1 MAGELHVALGFDE
14 NFWAPAYATM
24 RGVCFHTRRRKDLRF
39 HLCHP
44 RLSDQVLE
52 DLDRIT
58 AEFGATL
65 IHYDLETDA
74 NYKHFTSF
82 LPQTRYISH
91 VTFARLF
98 FHEIFDKSIERVAY
112 IDCDVMVRAPI
123 EELLAEDLKG
133 RPLGA
138 VREPDTIVAG
148 HGRDGKNMKL
158 LDPADPYFNAGILLI
173 DLKGWRDMDMTGVL
187 YRLEKE
193 GTLLR
198 LGNDQQILNYI
209 FKNNWTYI
217 DRGWNTIAV
226 SPAIEVLDPKIV
238 HYTGLQKPWNL
249 ITFLPFRRG
258 YRHLMT
264 NEFFYRYMRQR
275 WVRRWKQR
283 LGLIPIAPKGW
294 SGRLRAKR

>member
-14 NFWAPAYATM
+14 NFWAPAYATL
-24 RGVCFHTRRRKDLRF
+24 RSVCFHTHRKSDLRF

-44 RLSDQVLE
+44 HLSQQVLS
-52 DLDRIT
+52 DLDRIAT
-58 AEFGATL
+58 EFGATL

-82 LPQTRYISH
+82 LPATRYISH

-98 FHEIFDKSIERVAY
+98 FHEIFPKDVARVAY
-112 IDCDVMVRAPI
+112 IDCDVLVRAPI
-123 EELLAEDLKG
+123 EKMLAEDLRGK
-133 RPLGA
+133 PIGA

-148 HGRDGKNMKL
+148 HGRDGVDPRFKGL
-158 LDPADPYFNAGILLI
+158 LDVADPYFNAGILLI
-173 DLKGWRDMDMTGVL
+173 DLKAWREMDMTAL
-187 YRLEKE
+187 LHRLAAE
-193 GTLLR
+193 GTLQR

-209 FKNNWTYI
+209 FKNNWTHI

-226 SPAIEVLDPKIV
+226 NPAIEVLDPKIV

-249 ITFLPFRRG
+249 ITFLPFGRG
-258 YRHLMT
+258 YRHVMT

-275 WVRRWKQR
+275 FVRRWKKR
-283 LGLIPIAPKGW
+283 LGLLPK
-294 SGRLRAKR
+294 S